1 MRKNEQRQAYTTPL
15 TDVLELQLEQC
26 IAQSQGDGGLGA
38 FENNDLL
45 DELSGIL

>member
-1 MRKNEQRQAYTTPL
+1 MKKTQKEKCYVAPL
-15 TDVLELQLEQC
+15 TECIEFQIEQC